1 MFRLSIM
8 IFFYFFFADYM
19 PKLNIVKDTNVWFEI
34 AQRDFNAKLYWIDI
48 WQPMTHLYVNMNVPR
63 VVIEQPISQIYIV
76 TMRNIANKLKIYIYI
91 YKFHITYTIY
101 IDCTNN
107 NDQKYE

>member
-1 MFRLSIM
+1 MN
-8 IFFYFFFADYM
+8 FFTFFIADYM

-48 WQPMTHLYVNMNVPR
+48 WQLMTHLYVNMSVPH
-63 VVIEQPISQIYIV
+63 VVIEQQISQIYID
-76 TMRNIANKLKIYIYI
+76 TMRNIANKLKNIYI
-91 YKFHITYTIY
+91 FHINLY
-101 IDCTNN
+101 IDCKNN

>member
-1 MFRLSIM
+1 
-8 IFFYFFFADYM
+8 M

-48 WQPMTHLYVNMNVPR
+48 WQLMTHLYVNMSVPH
-63 VVIEQPISQIYIV
+63 VVIEQPISPIYIDM
-76 TMRNIANKLKIYIYI
+76 MRNIANKLKIYIYI